1 MKEVSRK
8 GRESGR
14 EAKCLWECEM
24 LSDSL
29 EKGCSRWLRIFC
41 LSFSK
46 TLNLLKFLKITLDLG
61 LAWWCSD

>member
-8 GRESGR
+8 GRESR
-14 EAKCLWECEM
+14 TEAKSLWECEM
-24 LSDSL
+24 LSDIL
-29 EKGCSRWLRIFC
+29 EKDCSRWLRIFC

-61 LAWWCSD
+61 LAWWCSG